1 MSMRQEL
8 LDLAAR
14 TRSFSQKVARD
25 TVTGAPS
32 AVAPMLVDMV
42 RRGQLVRVGFG
53 AYAAP
58 EKAEEARQHD
68 TDGPAAQ
75 AILRALGKA
84 QGLQM
89 VDLKRVAHAHC
100 GGDTVEA
107 LVLILAQAGLIIRT
121 SRGYALTNKGARRIP
136 VAPPVMPAMVPYRP
150 PVAAPRRPG
159 SMAFLA
165 APSVYSGSARA

>member
-84 QGLQM
+84 RALQM
-89 VDLKRVAHAHC
+89 VELKRVAHAHC
-100 GGDTVEA
+100 GGETVEA
-107 LVLILAQAGLIIRT
+107 LVMILSQAGLVIQTR
-121 SRGYALTNKGARRIP
+121 RGYVLTHKGARRIP
-136 VAPPVMPAMVPYRP
+136 SAPPAMPAMAPYRP
-150 PVAAPRRPG
+150 PAAAPRRPG
-159 SMAFLA
+159 SMAFMS
-165 APSVYSGSARA
+165 APSVFSCSARA